1 MVDRVGAGKGTRH
14 AVLSLLQYTYEPR
27 IETASKPESEPL
39 FLHCTVSLT
48 SASNARPTKVRA
60 AAVGSKQMRGCFG
73 AGVPALDGNRLTG
86 FSLVPGG
93 TERVARK
100 LISF

>member
-1 MVDRVGAGKGTRH
+1 MQCSHFCNIHMSQGLRQPVNLNLNH
-14 AVLSLLQYTYEPR
+14 FS
-27 IETASKPESEPL
+27 
-39 FLHCTVSLT
+39 CTVSLT